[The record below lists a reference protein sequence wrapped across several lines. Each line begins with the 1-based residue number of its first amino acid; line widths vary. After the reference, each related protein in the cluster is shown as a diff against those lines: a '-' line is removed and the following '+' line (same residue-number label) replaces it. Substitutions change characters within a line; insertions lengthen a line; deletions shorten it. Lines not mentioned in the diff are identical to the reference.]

1 MRVFVYLV
9 PQHVWRIN
17 LDTPEEAYQNLSFG
31 AADRWWEQTD
41 LTKLILA
48 SNKLQSLS
56 EDVKLLPA
64 LTVLDVSRMIMLWCH
79 CPLWRRRENMVLDL
93 CFHFPAVVNVERWH
107 WCLLRIK
114 KKWLQVAL
122 LIYQFIYQWQ
132 VLICR
137 KIWEFLLWT
146 LKEGLLLDATT
157 FFALP
162 LPSLHHI

>member
-1 MRVFVYLV
+1 M

-17 LDTPEEAYQNLSFG
+17 LDTPEEAHQNLSFG

-64 LTVLDVSRMIMLWCH
+64 LTVLDVSTKIPLWRH
-79 CPLWRRRENMVLDL
+79 CPLWRRWESMVLDL
-93 CFHFPAVVNVERWH
+93 CFHFPAVVDVERWH

-114 KKWLQVAL
+114 NKRLQIAL
-122 LIYQFIYQWQ
+122 IIYLFMYRWR

-137 KIWEFLLWT
+137 KIWVVLSWT
-146 LKEGLLLDATT
+146 MKEGLLLDAAA
-157 FFALP
+157 FPASP
-162 LPSLHHI
+162 LLFPLHI